1 MKQPFQPYQRNTE
14 NLKRV
19 ILHED
24 GTYTDVT
31 DVLVISVEKSY
42 FADDGQMLVNG
53 KIYKRKA
60 KVLPDGSNSL
70 VIGHGEAKD
79 IGVVGGNFIQMD
91 KSTPVFVPKD
101 AGSIR
106 GISGIGLYQASLKTN
121 ISVAPGYII
130 RYAED
135 NSILLDNSLGNTS
148 IHLTAEGKNS

>member
-1 MKQPFQPYQRNTE
+1 MNQPYQRNTE

-31 DVLVISVEKSY
+31 DVLVIPVEESY

-53 KIYKRKA
+53 KIYKRKT

-70 VIGHGEAKD
+70 VMGHGKTMD
-79 IGVVGGNFIQMD
+79 VGVTGGNFIQME
-91 KSTPVFVPKD
+91 KTAPIFVPKD
-101 AGSIR
+101 AGSVR
-106 GISGIGLYQASLKTN
+106 GISGIGLHQSSLKTN
-121 ISVAPGYII
+121 ISVAPGYVI

-135 NSILLDNSLGNTS
+135 NSILLDNSFGNTS
-148 IHLTAEGKNS
+148 IQLVVEGENS

>member
-1 MKQPFQPYQRNTE
+1 MIQPYQRNTE

-19 ILHED
+19 ILHGD

-31 DVLVISVEKSY
+31 DVPVIPVEESY
-42 FADDGQMLVNG
+42 FTNDGQMLLNG

-60 KVLPDGSNSL
+60 KILPDGSNSL
-70 VIGHGEAKD
+70 AMGHDEAKD
-79 IGVVGGNFIQMD
+79 IGVTGGISIQMD

-101 AGSIR
+101 AGSVR
-106 GISGIGLYQASLKTN
+106 GISGIGLHQPPLKTN

-135 NSILLDNSLGNTS
+135 NSILLDNSFGDTS
-148 IHLTAEGKNS
+148 IQLVVEGENS

>member
-1 MKQPFQPYQRNTE
+1 MNQPYQRNTE

-31 DVLVISVEKSY
+31 DVPVIPVEESY
-42 FADDGQMLVNG
+42 FTNDGQMLLNG

-70 VIGHGEAKD
+70 VMGHGEAKD
-79 IGVVGGNFIQMD
+79 IGVTGGISIQME
-91 KSTPVFVPKD
+91 KTAPVFVPKD
-101 AGSIR
+101 AGSVR
-106 GISGIGLYQASLKTN
+106 GISGIGLHQPPLKTN

-135 NSILLDNSLGNTS
+135 NSILLDNSFGDTS
-148 IHLTAEGKNS
+148 IQLVVEGENS